1 MNCRSQSLVNLKD
14 AEILKSSYVLLDR
27 LQATESYDN
36 FKVHR
41 EREQLCF
48 VILSILY
55 TNVPVLVF
63 DKLNLR

>member
-1 MNCRSQSLVNLKD
+1 MNCRSQSLVNLKE
-14 AEILKSSYVLLDR
+14 AEILKSSVLLDR

-36 FKVHR
+36 FKVHK

-48 VILSILY
+48 VILSILS